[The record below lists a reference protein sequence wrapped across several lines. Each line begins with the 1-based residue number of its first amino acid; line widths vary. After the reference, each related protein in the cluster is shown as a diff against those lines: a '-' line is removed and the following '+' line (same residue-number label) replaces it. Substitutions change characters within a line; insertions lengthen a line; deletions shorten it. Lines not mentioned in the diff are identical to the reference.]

1 MALENEVIP
10 EVLVSERAATVF
22 KEACQAEGKNLEQS
36 FLRIGA
42 KPGGCSGWKYELEWN
57 GPEDIHSED
66 LTLKSGEISVVVERE
81 CLTDILGPVK
91 IDFTNKNLVEQGF
104 VFEQLDG
111 CISRI
116 AASWA
121 PQGRSL
127 GTERGLTHTG
137 LTRSHKRVGRAQ
149 QNGDG
154 HGLENP

>member
-1 MALENEVIP
+1 MVLENEVIP

-91 IDFTNKNLVEQGF
+91 IDFTDKNLVEQGF
-104 VFEQLDG
+104 VFEACERSPMRMRRILHSG
-111 CISRI
+111 SR
-116 AASWA
+116 
-121 PQGRSL
+121 PEKVPFL
-127 GTERGLTHTG
+127 
-137 LTRSHKRVGRAQ
+137 
-149 QNGDG
+149 
-154 HGLENP
+154 NPAVCWNC

>member
-66 LTLKSGEISVVVERE
+66 LTIKSGEISVVVERE

-91 IDFTNKNLVEQGF
+91 IDFTDKNLVEQGF
-104 VFEQLDG
+104 VFEQLVNRSPMRMRRIFHSG
-111 CISRI
+111 SRPEKVPFLNP
-116 AASWA
+116 AACW
-121 PQGRSL
+121 
-127 GTERGLTHTG
+127 
-137 LTRSHKRVGRAQ
+137 
-149 QNGDG
+149 NC
-154 HGLENP
+154 

>member
-1 MALENEVIP
+1 MALENKVIP

-66 LTLKSGEISVVVERE
+66 LTIKSGEISVVVERE

-91 IDFTNKNLVEQGF
+91 IDFTNKNLGWQASHLIDFAQHYISETTKIVGF
-104 VFEQLDG
+104 DFCAGE
-111 CISRI
+111 
-116 AASWA
+116 
-121 PQGRSL
+121 
-127 GTERGLTHTG
+127 
-137 LTRSHKRVGRAQ
+137 
-149 QNGDG
+149 
-154 HGLENP
+154 